1 MGYSLPES
9 IHGVE
14 DTTVP
19 LPPSTKYK
27 GLHGVS
33 ILLSWKTELKSFREG
48 SSSGHPEEAQ
58 SGARAGVGT
67 LPSFFSGVKGF
78 ALV

>member
-1 MGYSLPES
+1 M
-9 IHGVE
+9 E

-48 SSSGHPEEAQ
+48 SSSGHHPEEARS
-58 SGARAGVGT
+58 SGARAGVAT